1 MSVGLISNQQTFIDL
16 TDVSQLDMTIACNLP
31 TVQIKDNS
39 KNPVEYSPSWEDT
52 NLILTP
58 TVFLNSVDI
67 TNTDV
72 TITWMRQDGAATP
85 VNLIAGEVVSGG
97 VLTIS
102 TNSLSTSSS
111 GIITYICTATTVDG
125 LSITDSVSFSL
136 ILSGATSTSDNAS
149 VTFQLYAPNGY
160 VLSHSVTSLTLQT
173 MAYVGSTQIQLGE
186 ATYKWY
192 EQNGSDWVMVQEGTL
207 SQFIVTRDDVNQFKN
222 YKCDMVYNGN
232 TYTATMMVE
241 DKSDI
246 YNAII
251 CISSNA
257 NTTTGNYYWIVY
269 TLVYNQDGEIDPL
282 LGPISTFAPETPS
295 ENDYWYSVDN
305 STETIIL
312 KKYNGTE
319 WVDSVDSQS
328 LFYYW
333 NMINNDGGDIPI
345 GESSKIKIISCN
357 DFTSTATFKC
367 DIMTP
372 TEGLIA
378 MCTLTLNDTSSP
390 IISSTAP
397 TGVNDG
403 QIWIKKNTNGT
414 YLMFIWDAAE
424 ETWIPANAD
433 STNKIYTTRP
443 SEYNAGD
450 LWVTNSDTDHGTY
463 LQGTLLQAQV
473 SNMEYNADDW
483 APTLKYDSDLE
494 DIQGELNN
502 LAQYVR
508 INSQGLQISA
518 RTDSGDIS
526 PFTSLFT
533 STELSFYQNA
543 EKLLTLTN
551 NKLIA
556 PKVEIEDSLVV
567 DGYIRLGNMKWII
580 EDNGSY
586 SISVL
591 K

>member
-502 LAQYVR
+502 LTQYVR
-508 INSQGLQISA
+508 INSQGLQIGA

-526 PFTSLFT
+526 PFTNLFT